1 MMSLRMTCLA
11 GLLMFSNVQA
21 SDIADGSS
29 SQFLSKYMPLRS
41 ETSKSLHGVVEDA
54 SVPVADN
61 KLLSNESNN
70 PVGLSAIAVAM
81 LSLAAM
87 VGVRMRRRMQPAIAL
102 AGSSMHGIDMSE
114 QFLQS
119 SERAYA
125 KDIHA
130 DINSSSV
137 LWDPLGLGGG
147 VPRESELQHGQMSTM
162 AVFFLSADD
171 AGLANAVRRSGVVV
185 HGGRTATPL
194 GRTKTLAGK
203 EKTVASVQ
211 EDIEGADLIYA
222 FDGSGMDIKV
232 IDDLRGRLPENSKAR
247 IVKNTLFKRAASLAG
262 YEDANVEQVPAQ
274 SNMWIFSSQDDMKAT
289 VKAFEGWVK
298 DNSLEKPIKGGYFDK
313 DYVDDKGVQKVKNL
327 PTMPDLMLKLCV
339 SLNLAGSLG
348 IAKAVKAAKGN
359 PRQVAVAISK
369 IEELPKTD

>member
-1 MMSLRMTCLA
+1 
-11 GLLMFSNVQA
+11 
-21 SDIADGSS
+21 
-29 SQFLSKYMPLRS
+29 MPLRS
-41 ETSKSLHGVVEDA
+41 ETSESFHGDNGKFMAHHLNRMEHGGRPEALSDHYGVVEDA
-54 SVPVADN
+54 SAPVADN
-61 KLLSNESNN
+61 KLLSNESSN
-70 PVGLSAIAVAM
+70 PVGFSAIAVAM

-102 AGSSMHGIDMSE
+102 AGSSSMYGIDMSE

-119 SERAYA
+119 S
-125 KDIHA
+125 KDMHV
-130 DINSSSV
+130 DSNSSSV

-147 VPRESELQHGQMSTM
+147 VPRESELQHGQMATM
-162 AVFFLSADD
+162 AVFFVSADD
-171 AGLANAVRRSGVVV
+171 AGLSNAVRRSGVVV
-185 HGGRTATPL
+185 HGGRTATPF
-194 GRTKTLAGK
+194 GRTSTLAGK

-262 YEDANVEQVPAQ
+262 YEDANVEQVPAK

-313 DYVDDKGVQKVKNL
+313 DYVDEKGVEKVKNL

>member
-1 MMSLRMTCLA
+1 
-11 GLLMFSNVQA
+11 
-21 SDIADGSS
+21 
-29 SQFLSKYMPLRS
+29 
-41 ETSKSLHGVVEDA
+41 LHGVVEDA

-102 AGSSMHGIDMSE
+102 AGSSMYGIDMSE

-119 SERAYA
+119 S
-125 KDIHA
+125 KDMHA
-130 DINSSSV
+130 DSNSSSV

-232 IDDLRGRLPENSKAR
+232 IDDLRDRLPENSKAR

-298 DNSLEKPIKGGYFDK
+298 ENSLEKPIKGGYFDK
-313 DYVDDKGVQKVKNL
+313 DYVDEKGVQKVKNL